1 MRNRKLIL
9 WILLIFPGKF
19 LVAQEP
25 VHLSDCQEWAREA
38 HPFLKQKELYG
49 KMSKLKQENNQTA
62 NLPRLLLNAQ
72 ATYQSEVTKI
82 DIQLPDVSIPELAK
96 DQYKVY
102 LDARQN
108 IWDGGLVKAGEV
120 LEEVQ
125 NQANQQG
132 VEVEL
137 YKVQEQV
144 NDLFFSSF
152 ILQENLNILE
162 RKMETLAARKMR
174 MESGVRNGMILQSD
188 LNLILAELI
197 RVRQQQIELQSGRET
212 ALAALAILTGKQP
225 DDLQNL
231 EISVSKVDFN
241 HAVLQRPELS
251 YFELQNESL
260 SASADLIKRKR
271 NPQVYGFGQAG
282 YGRPGLN
289 MLETDFTPYYL
300 GGVGLNWKV
309 FDWKN
314 MKREREVVR
323 FQQDMVRTQQQQFE
337 RNVQIALDRERKRM
351 IQLHKILESDRE
363 LIALQE
369 QITKS
374 SASKHENGTITTS
387 DYLQDL
393 NAEMTARITF
403 ETHKVQLEAA
413 RNNYQ
418 NIQGK

>member
-1 MRNRKLIL
+1 MKNRNLFL
-9 WILLIFPGKF
+9 WILLMLPGT
-19 LVAQEP
+19 LAGAQER
-25 VHLSDCQEWAREA
+25 VTLHDCQMWAREA
-38 HPFLKQKELYG
+38 HPFLRQKDFYG
-49 KMSKLKQENNQTA
+49 KISDLKQANNQTG

-72 ATYQSEVTKI
+72 ATYQSDVTKI
-82 DIQLPDVSIPELAK
+82 GIQMPGVTIPELAR

-108 IWDGGLVKAGEV
+108 IWDGGLMKANEV
-120 LEEVQ
+120 MEEAQ
-125 NQANQQG
+125 DQANQQG

-137 YKVQEQV
+137 YNVQEQV

-152 ILQENLNILE
+152 IFQGNLNILA
-162 RKMETLAARKMR
+162 RKKETLDARKVR
-174 MESGVRNGMILQSD
+174 VESGVQNGMVLQSD
-188 LNLILAELI
+188 LDLILAELVK
-197 RVRQQQIELQSGRET
+197 VRQQQIELQSTRET
-212 ALAALAILTGKQP
+212 ILAALAILTGKQT

-231 EISVSKVDFN
+231 VIGVSNVNFDS
-241 HAVLQRPELS
+241 ALQRPELN
-251 YFELQNESL
+251 YFELQSQTLE
-260 SASADLIKRKR
+260 ASSDLIRKKR

-289 MLETDFTPYYL
+289 MLETDFTAYYL
-300 GGVGLNWKV
+300 MGVGLNWKV

-314 MKREREVVR
+314 TRREREVVR
-323 FQQDMVRTQQQQFE
+323 LQQEMVHTQRQQFE
-337 RNVQIALDRERKRM
+337 RNVQIALDRGRKKIM
-351 IQLHKILESDRE
+351 QLNQILESDRE

-413 RNNYQ
+413 KINYQ
-418 NIQGK
+418 NIQGH